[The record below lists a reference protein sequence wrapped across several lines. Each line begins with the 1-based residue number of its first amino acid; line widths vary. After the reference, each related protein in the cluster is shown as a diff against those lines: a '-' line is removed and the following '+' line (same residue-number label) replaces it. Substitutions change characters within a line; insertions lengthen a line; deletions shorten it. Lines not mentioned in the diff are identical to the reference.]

1 MSTPV
6 KTSQIVKDGL
16 RYKAKVSGSP
26 FGETNQYAHT
36 ATMSCFL
43 CGKHRPP
50 THTTDD
56 AQVAGYMAGTGQHQ
70 KSDLLLEGG
79 FQIRKA

>member
-36 ATMSCFL
+36 ATMLRIPAIVNADS
-43 CGKHRPP
+43 GRP
-50 THTTDD
+50 
-56 AQVAGYMAGTGQHQ
+56 
-70 KSDLLLEGG
+70 
-79 FQIRKA
+79 

>member
-6 KTSQIVKDGL
+6 TKSQIVKDGL
-16 RYKAKVSGSP
+16 RYKAKAAGSP

-43 CGKHRPP
+43 CGNP
-50 THTTDD
+50 T
-56 AQVAGYMAGTGQHQ
+56 
-70 KSDLLLEGG
+70 SC
-79 FQIRKA
+79 

>member
-6 KTSQIVKDGL
+6 KKSQIVQDGL

-26 FGETNQYAHT
+26 FGDANQYAHT

-43 CGKHRPP
+43 CGKHRPR
-50 THTTDD
+50 TQLMTRKLLGK
-56 AQVAGYMAGTGQHQ
+56 AQNVCAP
-70 KSDLLLEGG
+70 KCE
-79 FQIRKA
+79 KK

>member
-6 KTSQIVKDGL
+6 TKSRIVEDGL

-26 FGETNQYAHT
+26 FGQTNQYSQG

-43 CGKHRPP
+43 CGKHRPR
-50 THTTDD
+50 TQLMT
-56 AQVAGYMAGTGQHQ
+56 
-70 KSDLLLEGG
+70 
-79 FQIRKA
+79 RKLFGKVQNVCAPKCEK